1 MQYFECP
8 LTFAAHRLSPKQP
21 LIYNGNDYT
30 RLIII
35 VQAVIPEARA
45 VHDAASVPHRAAI
58 Q

>member
-1 MQYFECP
+1 MQPLQYP
-8 LTFAAHRLSPKQP
+8 LTLTAHRLSPKQP
-21 LIYNGNDYT
+21 LIYNRKYYT

-45 VHDAASVPHRAAI
+45 VHDAAVVPHGAAI

>member
-1 MQYFECP
+1 MQTLQYP
-8 LTFAAHRLSPKQP
+8 LTLSTHCYPRKH
-21 LIYNGNDYT
+21 LLVHNGDYHT

-35 VQAVIPEARA
+35 IQTVIPEARA